1 MRYWKAA
8 WLVVAMSAASGAQ
21 ANLETEPWL
30 ESPWLEHPWL
40 ERGSTLDEKK
50 APCSVTRDWSFDL
63 PPCPPPRSA
72 VQDQRDQFGEIG
84 SSKLFDRREP
94 KDLPP
99 GPVIHSR

>member
-21 ANLETEPWL
+21 ANLGTEPWL

-40 ERGSTLDEKK
+40 DRGSTQDEQK

-72 VQDQRDQFGEIG
+72 VQEQRDQFGNLSG
-84 SSKLFDRREP
+84 SFSTARPERKEVH
-94 KDLPP
+94 KPP
-99 GPVIHSR
+99 PVQIR